1 MGLLHSARLTGDS
14 LQERV
19 AMVVA
24 LERNDV
30 DVMNG
35 WLEDHPEDDDALQKL
50 YDVHHRVNDRQAKF
64 RSGDA
69 VRWV

>member
-14 LQERV
+14 LQERA

-50 YDVHHRVNDRQAKF
+50 YDVHHRVNDRKAKF
-64 RSGDA
+64 GRA
-69 VRWV
+69 MRFVRV